1 MMTRDRVVLDTN
13 IIISGFLIPN
23 SKSFRIVRQILSRS
37 HIIMTVET
45 IEELREVLFRAKFDR
60 YFSRDERTALLDQIL
75 GSVEVVTVSEFIRAS
90 RDPKD
95 DKILE
100 AAVNGRA
107 RLVVTGDQD
116 LLILN
121 PFRGIA
127 IETMDQYWGRIG
139 GRNVVVVLMGTTGS
153 GKTTVGQ
160 VLARELSW
168 EFADADD
175 FHSAANKEKMSKGV
189 GLTDEDRAPWLESL
203 RVRINEWIERGESA
217 VLACSA
223 LKQAY
228 RDTLSV
234 GAEVKWVYLKGSY
247 DEISARLAA
256 RTGHYAKADL
266 LASQF
271 AVLEEPKDALAVS
284 VEQTP
289 EAIAGEIRGKLG
301 L

>member
-175 FHSAANKEKMSKGV
+175 FHSAADKEKMSKDV
-189 GLTDEDRAPWLESL
+189 GLTDEDREPWLE
-203 RVRINEWIERGESA
+203 
-217 VLACSA
+217 
-223 LKQAY
+223 
-228 RDTLSV
+228 
-234 GAEVKWVYLKGSY
+234 
-247 DEISARLAA
+247 
-256 RTGHYAKADL
+256 
-266 LASQF
+266 
-271 AVLEEPKDALAVS
+271 
-284 VEQTP
+284 
-289 EAIAGEIRGKLG
+289 
-301 L
+301 